1 RVLFI
6 TSGQELVMPGE
17 PRNGAQIYNSNAY
30 LFAGLL
36 REYGFGQI
44 GYMHVTDKASEL
56 DTEITRIFSASMEVD
71 IIISTGGVSVG
82 LFDS

>member
-1 RVLFI
+1 
-6 TSGQELVMPGE
+6 MPGE

-71 IIISTGGVSVG
+71 IIISTGFRRS
-82 LFDS
+82 LRFHAANLRTHRRP